1 MYRAGMS
8 TAIEDDPHG
17 QSRWERDQ
25 RVAAEVRAEMAR
37 QNVKQTKLAREVFGK
52 YQQWFQIRASGEV
65 PFSALELLDIADY
78 LHVDVQQFL
87 VAGRQNPTPGNGQ
100 PTVAY
105 VAPYLASTND
115 SGQRATPPRTGHL
128 SLVA

>member
-1 MYRAGMS
+1 MS
-8 TAIEDDPHG
+8 TAFQDDPHG

-37 QNVKQTKLAREVFGK
+37 QNIKQTKLAREVFGK
-52 YQQWFQIRASGEV
+52 YQQWFQVRVSGEV
-65 PFSALELLDIADY
+65 PFTALELLDIADY

-87 VAGRQNPTPGNGQ
+87 IAGRPNPSPRNGS

-105 VAPYLASTND
+105 VNAYLESVD
-115 SGQRATPPRTGHL
+115 GGGERATPPKTGHL

>member
-1 MYRAGMS
+1 MS
-8 TAIEDDPHG
+8 TAFEDDPHG

-52 YQQWFQIRASGEV
+52 YQQWFQIRYTGEV
-65 PFSALELLDIADY
+65 PFAALELLDIADY

-87 VAGRQNPTPGNGQ
+87 VVGRPNPSPGNGQ

-105 VAPYLASTND
+105 VTGYLQGVD
-115 SGQRATPPRTGHL
+115 GGGERATPPKTGHL

>member
-1 MYRAGMS
+1 MS
-8 TAIEDDPHG
+8 TAIEDNPHG
-17 QSRWERDQ
+17 HSRWERDQ

-52 YQQWFQIRASGEV
+52 YQQWFQARVAGDV

-87 VAGRQNPTPGNGQ
+87 IVGRPNPSPRDGQ

-105 VAPYLASTND
+105 VAPYLASSTSD
-115 SGQRATPPRTGHL
+115 AQQRASRPRTGHL

>member
-1 MYRAGMS
+1 
-8 TAIEDDPHG
+8 
-17 QSRWERDQ
+17 
-25 RVAAEVRAEMAR
+25 MAR
-37 QNVKQTKLAREVFGK
+37 QNVKQTKLARDVFGK
-52 YQQWFQIRASGEV
+52 YQQWFQARVAGDV

-87 VAGRQNPTPGNGQ
+87 IVGRPNPSPRNGQ

-105 VAPYLASTND
+105 VAPYLASAD
-115 SGQRATPPRTGHL
+115 GGGERATPPKTGHL